1 MSRAGILQI
10 TCANLS
16 QSASHFK
23 KPLKSLFFS
32 KHQLITLELDLLERD
47 KVRRPGEDGVLYEL
61 LARHPPDLEDLKMAN
76 LQVGGYNQTF

>member
-1 MSRAGILQI
+1 M
-10 TCANLS
+10 
-16 QSASHFK
+16 
-23 KPLKSLFFS
+23 
-32 KHQLITLELDLLERD
+32 ITLELDLLERD